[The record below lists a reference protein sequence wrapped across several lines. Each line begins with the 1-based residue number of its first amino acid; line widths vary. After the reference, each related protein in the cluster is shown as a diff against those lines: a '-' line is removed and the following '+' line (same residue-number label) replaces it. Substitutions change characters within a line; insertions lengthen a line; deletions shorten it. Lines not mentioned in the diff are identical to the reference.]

1 MNKADRKRL
10 SELRYRLSCVGDELE
25 SITSEVEGIKDDE
38 EAKVDNL
45 PDSLQFSE
53 RAEEMR
59 EKIDILDDI
68 VYARSEIELSEI
80 CDKFDEI

>member
-10 SELRYRLSCVGDELE
+10 SELRYRLSCAGDELE
-25 SITSEVEGIKDDE
+25 SILSEVEEIKDDE

-45 PDSLQFSE
+45 PESLQYSE

-68 VYARSEIELSEI
+68 IYALSEIDTSGI
-80 CDKFDEI
+80 CDKFDDI